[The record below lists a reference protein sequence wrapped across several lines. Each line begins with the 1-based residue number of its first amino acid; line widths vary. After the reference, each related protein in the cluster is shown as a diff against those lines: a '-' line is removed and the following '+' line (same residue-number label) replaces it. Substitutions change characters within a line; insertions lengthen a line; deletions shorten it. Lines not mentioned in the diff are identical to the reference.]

1 MICPYCGF
9 DNPEGTL
16 FCGKCGTKHGAMS
29 PLSVTKTIGNLTQK
43 LPPGGVFAGRY
54 EIIEEL
60 GRGGMGVVYKAVD
73 TKLKRTVALKFLPFE
88 WTYDAEAKERF
99 VREAQAAAALDHPHI
114 CTVHEIDEA
123 EERMFISMAFLEGES
138 LKAKIERSP
147 LEIDEAMDLGMQ
159 VADGL
164 KEAHKKGVIHRDI
177 KSANI
182 MVTESGQ
189 AKIMDFGLARVSGGT
204 LLTRQ
209 GMTMGTIAYMSP
221 EQARGEEVDHRTDIW
236 SLGVVLY
243 EMLAGRLPFPGEQDQ
258 AVIYAILKE
267 QPKPLSAV
275 RPEIPASIEQ
285 VVGKAMEKKP
295 EDRYQSVE
303 ELIDDLKSIAE
314 GIEPERVRARR
325 RKEKLRKWKRA
336 GLYAGVAVMLVVLA
350 VVALQFIG
358 GRPRAIQTL
367 AVLPLENLSG
377 DPQQEY
383 FSDGIHEALI
393 TDLAQ
398 LGSLKRVIA
407 RSSVLR
413 FKGTKTP
420 LSQIAQDLKVDGL
433 ITGAVL
439 RSGDRVRVT
448 AQLIDPATEA
458 QIWAQ
463 SYERDLRDVLTLQN
477 EIVSAITREVN
488 VRLTPQ
494 EETRLASTRPVNPEA
509 YDLSL
514 KGRFSWHK
522 LSRQGLDEALAYYTL
537 ALEKDPE
544 YAPAYAG
551 IAFVWGVLKQQGFAS
566 FDEATPKQKAA
577 ALKALQ
583 LDSTL
588 AEVHY
593 MLASMNT
600 WTDWDWLGA
609 EREYRRAIELNPNY
623 PDARIYYAHFLNYM
637 GRPKEAALQADRALE
652 LDPLNTLV
660 QGIYAMYL
668 MQVRRYDDAIA
679 LLRKILETA
688 PDDSIALSTLRSAYH
703 MKQMYKEALDIW
715 KASYTAKG
723 DQEAVEA
730 LDRGFAEAG
739 YRGALRR
746 VADMFVARSQK
757 IYVTPWQ
764 IATLYTRAGMNEE
777 AIDWLEKAYQ
787 AHDQNMPYI
796 GVDPI
801 FDDLRNDL
809 RFQDILRRMKLL

>member
-9 DNPEGTL
+9 DNPEGT
-16 FCGKCGTKHGAMS
+16 FYCGKCGTKHGAS
-29 PLSVTKTIGNLTQK
+29 APALITKTLVAPTQR
-43 LPPGGVFAGRY
+43 LPPGTRFAGRY

-73 TKLKRTVALKFLPFE
+73 NKLKRTVALKFLPFE
-88 WTYDAEAKERF
+88 WTYDPQAKERF
-99 VREAQAAAALDHPHI
+99 VREAQAAAVLDHPNI

-123 EERMFISMAFLEGES
+123 DDRMFISMAFIEGES
-138 LKAKIERSP
+138 LKTKIDGGP
-147 LEIDEAMDLGMQ
+147 LKIDEALDFGMQ
-159 VADGL
+159 VAEGL
-164 KEAHKKGVIHRDI
+164 REAHKKGVIHRDI

-182 MVTESGQ
+182 MVTEGGQ
-189 AKIMDFGLARVSGGT
+189 AKIMDFGLARVRGGT
-204 LLTRQ
+204 LLTKE

-221 EQARGEEVDHRTDIW
+221 EQARGETVDHRSDIW

-243 EMLAGRLPFPGEQDQ
+243 EMLAGRLPFQGEHDQ

-267 QPKPLSAV
+267 KPQPLSSV
-275 RPEIPASIEQ
+275 RPEIPASVEQ

-295 EDRYQSVE
+295 EDRYQSLE
-303 ELIDDLKSIAE
+303 ELIDDLKSIAA

-325 RKEKLRKWKRA
+325 HKARVRRWTRA
-336 GLYAGVAVMLVVLA
+336 GLYAGAAGLLIIA
-350 VVALQFIG
+350 ALIAIKLFT
-358 GRPRAIQTL
+358 GRPQAIRTL

-448 AQLIDPATEA
+448 AQLINPATEA

-494 EETRLASTRPVNPEA
+494 EETRLATARPVNPEA
-509 YDLSL
+509 YDLCL
-514 KGRFSWHK
+514 KGRFSWRK
-522 LSRQGLDEALAYYTL
+522 LSRQGLDDALAYYTL

-551 IAFVWGVLKQQGFAS
+551 IAFVWGGYKQQGFAS

-593 MLASMNT
+593 VLASMNT

-637 GRPKEAALQADRALE
+637 GRPKEAAVEADRALE

-688 PDDSIALSTLRSAYH
+688 PNDSIALSTLRSAYH
-703 MKQMYKEALDIW
+703 IKGMYKEALEIW
-715 KASYTAKG
+715 KASYAAKG
-723 DQEAVEA
+723 DQEAVDA
-730 LDRGFAEAG
+730 LERGFAEGG
-739 YRGALRR
+739 YQGALRR
-746 VADMFVARSQK
+746 LAETLVTRSQTTF
-757 IYVTPWQ
+757 VTPWQ
-764 IATLYTRAGMNEE
+764 IATLFTRAGMNKE
-777 AIDWLEKAYQ
+777 AIDWLEKAHQ

-796 GVDPI
+796 SVDPI
-801 FDDLRNDL
+801 FDNLRNEP